1 VSDKL
6 HIDALRQAGKYRVA
20 NPRGL
25 PFGTYDV
32 VVIRYVDANRDKH
45 IIQGLRNTHGARW
58 VRSITNGVWGA
69 FAHTPT
75 PEREDATD

>member
-1 VSDKL
+1 MIS
-6 HIDALRQAGKYRVA
+6 IDAMRQAGKYRVS

-25 PFGTYDV
+25 PFGTYDM
-32 VVIRYVDANRDKH
+32 VVIRFVDAQRNKH
-45 IIQGLRNTHGARW
+45 IIQGLRNAQGARW

-75 PEREDATD
+75 QPTLAD